1 LHEKTIFGGGRR
13 DAKLKQKKSTICL
26 HDVLLLDVLAKNFL
40 RRGRKC
46 SNY

>member
-1 LHEKTIFGGGRR
+1 VHEKTIFGGGRR

-26 HDVLLLDVLAKNFL
+26 LDVLLKKNFL